1 MLGSL
6 TAKPINR
13 CFVEDSQVFVREQR
27 KISIFIKKQPCK
39 KTNSYYNIYYWKN
52 DVGELY

>member
-6 TAKPINR
+6 T
-13 CFVEDSQVFVREQR
+13 VEDSQVFIREQR